1 MDKSKPYNVANWLF
15 KERVESVMSG
25 RQKIRARQPDYL
37 LKICLIGDGGVGKT
51 CIARRLCHNTFS
63 LDTQLTVWI
72 DFYTYEFSIIVEDE
86 ENLIKLLIWDFG
98 GQDQFKVLFRSYVAG
113 VNGMFFVFDLLRIE
127 SLMKLEWWYNISSCL
142 TSRCMSELGVEDVA
156 EKLEDTGKLI
166 DWNQVKLAL
175 TIILSLHLQR
185 SPLGTKGTS
194 TSQLPIGLLGS
205 G

>member
-1 MDKSKPYNVANWLF
+1 
-15 KERVESVMSG
+15 MSG

-63 LDTQLTVWI
+63 LDTQLTVGI

-127 SLMKLEWWYNISSCL
+127 SLMKLEWWYNKIIEYDLQNTPKIMIGSKL
-142 TSRCMSELGVEDVA
+142 DLAELESKQLKVDKV
-156 EKLEDTGKLI
+156 LI
-166 DWNQVKLAL
+166 EEF
-175 TIILSLHLQR
+175 LQR
-185 SPLGTKGTS
+185 HKEKDYLATS
-194 TSQLPIGLLGS
+194 AKVNINISLIFKELIQKIFDYQDFVGQKKIIFK
-205 G
+205 

>member
-1 MDKSKPYNVANWLF
+1 
-15 KERVESVMSG
+15 MSG

-63 LDTQLTVWI
+63 LDTQLTVGI

-127 SLMKLEWWYNISSCL
+127 SLMKLEWWYNKIIEYDLQNTPKIMIGSKL
-142 TSRCMSELGVEDVA
+142 DLAELESKQLKVDKV
-156 EKLEDTGKLI
+156 LI
-166 DWNQVKLAL
+166 EEF
-175 TIILSLHLQR
+175 LQR
-185 SPLGTKGTS
+185 HKEKDYLATS
-194 TSQLPIGLLGS
+194 AKDNINISLIFKELIQKIFDYQDFVGQKKIIFK
-205 G
+205 